1 MHFKKNDK
9 IDSYTV
15 AFPHKQG
22 SYAETY
28 RVKDTNGKT
37 CFLKLINYS
46 KLNRSQIDDDG
57 RVIEVEIAKL
67 LHHHNLC
74 QFVDSGNMMMNGS
87 QYAWFVTEFVS
98 GETLSQRIIRDDEI
112 SVYEIKTIAKAVL
125 SALSFLHSQPIPV
138 IHNEVTIQNVFLN
151 LVGELQDLKLIDFGY
166 ARFLNQ
172 SPAKPNLDELNP
184 FYLAPER
191 FSGVCSVQTD
201 LYSVGA
207 MMYHLLYGELPWF
220 FDVSRKRGQDVIDS
234 ILAERDKELT
244 LTKEDKYELDD
255 QLLNVIA
262 KSLSYDSEDRFQ
274 SADEFIKAIDGEV
287 KIERQSTKRKIL
299 SQQQS
304 DNTPA
309 SYAIKKKG
317 EGFAAVAGMEE
328 LKQQMREEVIEPL
341 HNPEE
346 YHRYGVTIPNG
357 MLLYGPPGCG
367 KTFFAKHFAEEVGFN
382 FMCITPATL
391 KSRYVNATQ
400 ENIAKMFKEAEENAP
415 TVIFI
420 DEINELV
427 PNRDD
432 GNVHEMSRS
441 AVNEMLAQMDRTGEK
456 GIFIIGATNYPN
468 MIDPA
473 ILRAGRLDKKYYIGV
488 PDIEARM
495 ALFRLYLNKR
505 PYDFGLDYHQLADMT
520 QGYVSAD
527 IQLIVNDA
535 SRNALRQHS
544 KITMEL
550 LKVAITNTAPSLSN
564 NELRKYERI
573 RAMMNG
579 EEMKKSDDRPRIGFN
594 V

>member
-9 IDSYTV
+9 IGTYTV

-22 SYAETY
+22 AYAETY
-28 RVKDTNGKT
+28 RVKDTSGKT
-37 CFLKLINYS
+37 RFLKLINYS
-46 KLNRSQIDDDG
+46 KLNRNQIDDNG
-57 RVIEVEIAKL
+57 RVIEVEIAKQ

-74 QFVDSGNMMMNGS
+74 QYVDSDNMMMNGS

-172 SPAKPNLDELNP
+172 SPVKPNLDELNP

-201 LYSVGA
+201 LYSVGT
-207 MMYHLLYGELPWF
+207 MMYHLLYGKLPWF
-220 FDVSRKRGQDVIDS
+220 LDVSSKRGQDVIDS

-415 TVIFI
+415 IVIFI
-420 DEINELV
+420 DEMNELV

-564 NELRKYERI
+564 KELRKYERI

>member
-9 IDSYTV
+9 IGTYTV

-22 SYAETY
+22 AYAETY
-28 RVKDTNGKT
+28 RVKDTSGKT
-37 CFLKLINYS
+37 RFLKLINYS
-46 KLNRSQIDDDG
+46 KLNRNQIDDNG
-57 RVIEVEIAKL
+57 RVIEVEIAKQ

-74 QFVDSGNMMMNGS
+74 QYVDSDNMMMNGS

-172 SPAKPNLDELNP
+172 SPVKPNLDELNP
-184 FYLAPER
+184 FYLAPEC

-220 FDVSRKRGQDVIDS
+220 LDVSSKRGQDVIDS

-420 DEINELV
+420 DEMNELV

-432 GNVHEMSRS
+432 RNVHEMSRS

>member
-9 IDSYTV
+9 IGTYTV

-22 SYAETY
+22 AYAETY
-28 RVKDTNGKT
+28 RVKDTSGKT
-37 CFLKLINYS
+37 RFLKLINYS
-46 KLNRSQIDDDG
+46 KLNRNQIDDNG
-57 RVIEVEIAKL
+57 RVIEVEIAKQ

-74 QFVDSGNMMMNGS
+74 QYVDSDNMMMNGS

-172 SPAKPNLDELNP
+172 SPVKPNLDELNP

-220 FDVSRKRGQDVIDS
+220 LDVSSKRGQDVIDS

-274 SADEFIKAIDGEV
+274 CADEFIKAIDGEV

-420 DEINELV
+420 DEMNELV

-550 LKVAITNTAPSLSN
+550 LKAAITNTTPSLSN

-579 EEMKKSDDRPRIGFN
+579 EKMKKSDDRPRIGFN

>member
-9 IDSYTV
+9 IGTYTV

-22 SYAETY
+22 AYAETY
-28 RVKDTNGKT
+28 RVKDTSGKT
-37 CFLKLINYS
+37 RFLKLINYS
-46 KLNRSQIDDDG
+46 KLNRTQIDDNG
-57 RVIEVEIAKL
+57 RVIEVEIAKQ

-74 QFVDSGNMMMNGS
+74 QYVDSDNMMMNGS

-172 SPAKPNLDELNP
+172 SPVKPNLDELNP

-220 FDVSRKRGQDVIDS
+220 LDVSSKRGQDVIDS

-420 DEINELV
+420 DEMNELV